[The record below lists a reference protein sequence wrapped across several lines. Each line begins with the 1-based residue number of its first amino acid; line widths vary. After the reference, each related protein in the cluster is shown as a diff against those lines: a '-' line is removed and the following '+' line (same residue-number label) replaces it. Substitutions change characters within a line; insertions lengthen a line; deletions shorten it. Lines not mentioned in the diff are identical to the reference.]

1 MGDGTCG
8 GLFSCR
14 ELTIDSALCFSF
26 LADIDRIAKRDYV
39 PSDEDVMRA
48 RLRTLGVQ
56 EHKIH
61 FNAGAYLSIS

>member
-1 MGDGTCG
+1 MD
-8 GLFSCR
+8 
-14 ELTIDSALCFSF
+14 SF
-26 LADIDRIAKRDYV
+26 LADVDRIAKRDYV

-61 FNAGAYLSIS
+61 FNSGVSFLFCVGLDTVWLTNETFNCGY